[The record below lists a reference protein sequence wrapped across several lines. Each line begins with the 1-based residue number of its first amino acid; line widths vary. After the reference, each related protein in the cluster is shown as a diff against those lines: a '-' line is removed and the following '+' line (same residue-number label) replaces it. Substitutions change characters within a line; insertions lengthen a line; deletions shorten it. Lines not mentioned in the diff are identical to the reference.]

1 MLNVLN
7 QLELIAQVWRHVKL
21 NLHQQQV
28 IPYLQV
34 QLYFQLLMHSVLEQ
48 VQLNR

>member
-7 QLELIAQVWRHVKL
+7 QPELIAQVLQHVKL
-21 NLHQQQV
+21 NLRQQPV
-28 IPYLQV
+28 IPYLQE
-34 QLYFQLLMHSVLEQ
+34 QLYFQLLRHSVLEQ